1 MAGYAALDRTEPTDA
16 SRRPPGLNRP
26 PEALHPGADDVLLT
40 QPETARY
47 LRVSIPTLERWRK
60 VGIGPTAFRVGHA
73 IRYRL
78 GDIRS
83 FPQPARRDRPMAA

>member
-1 MAGYAALDRTEPTDA
+1 MPAIDEPLAGNFPTPFA
-16 SRRPPGLNRP
+16 PAP
-26 PEALHPGADDVLLT
+26 DDVLLT
-40 QPETARY
+40 QPEAARY

-60 VGIGPTAFRVGHA
+60 VGIGPTPLRVVHA

-78 GDIRS
+78 SDLRS

>member
-1 MAGYAALDRTEPTDA
+1 MPADDLLGSTALPTPFAPD
-16 SRRPPGLNRP
+16 P
-26 PEALHPGADDVLLT
+26 DDVLLN
-40 QPETARY
+40 QPEVARY
-47 LRVSIPTLERWRK
+47 LRISVPTLERWRK

-78 GDIRS
+78 SDVRS

>member
-1 MAGYAALDRTEPTDA
+1 MPVDDLLGSPPLPKPFTPA
-16 SRRPPGLNRP
+16 S
-26 PEALHPGADDVLLT
+26 EDVLLT

-78 GDIRS
+78 GDVRS

>member
-1 MAGYAALDRTEPTDA
+1 MPADDLLGSTALPTPFA
-16 SRRPPGLNRP
+16 PAP
-26 PEALHPGADDVLLT
+26 DDVLLT

-47 LRVSIPTLERWRK
+47 LRVSVPTLERWRK
-60 VGIGPTAFRVGHA
+60 VGIGPTPLRVVHA

-78 GDIRS
+78 SDVRS